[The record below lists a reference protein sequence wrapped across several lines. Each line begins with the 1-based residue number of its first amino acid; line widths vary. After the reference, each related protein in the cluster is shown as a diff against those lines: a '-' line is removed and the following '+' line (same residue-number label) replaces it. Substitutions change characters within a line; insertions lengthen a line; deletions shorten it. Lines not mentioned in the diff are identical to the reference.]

1 MQRVGSIDGTTTGL
15 AASPLSRL
23 VAAFSGPDIARLDL
37 PIAPLR
43 RGSPDIARA
52 FYRGRFN
59 LAGADVRL
67 ENAWEL
73 SRADGPPAW
82 RREFHS
88 LTWLAHLEADGR
100 ELHRV
105 FARALCAQLPTGKN
119 IPVAA
124 EELLL
129 TRARRLIS
137 LISYGRMLTDNA
149 TAEFLTVFFGHMRR
163 EWRGLQAR
171 GKTGDEK
178 LDVAIACAYAVTGL
192 SGLGAY
198 RDATFARL
206 EAELDQQILPDG
218 GHMSRNPAR
227 LVGLLLDLIPL
238 RRALWTSHRAIP
250 PGLNAAIE
258 RMTPMLRFFSH
269 GDGGLAA
276 FQGAAGP
283 MMADIA
289 SILEADTAAGSPLT
303 QAPHT
308 GYCRLAHGPSLILAD
323 CGTPVHSAS
332 PLAFEFSDGAHRIVV
347 NCGEPLIVN
356 HAWSRATAETPAH
369 STLGLAGDT
378 GAGKRGHLRWRRS
391 APTSRAE
398 AKLSVMGEGSIMRG
412 WQDAPAATCN
422 VIHERDIYLGK
433 TGADLRGEDR
443 IRPLTGGPTQ
453 ERRFCVRFHLH
464 PSVKA
469 TVSKDGESVLL
480 LLPNRNGWRFSARG
494 AQPLLEESVYLFGQ
508 AVPRQSQQIVLTG
521 QIGRLDRINW
531 AFKRIDKRGPGHAE
545 TGETASLPF

>member
-1 MQRVGSIDGTTTGL
+1 MQRVATIDGTTSGH
-15 AASPLSRL
+15 AASPLARL
-23 VAAFSGPDIARLDL
+23 AAAFAGPDIQRLEL
-37 PIAPLR
+37 PITPLR
-43 RGSPDIARA
+43 RGSLNIARE

-73 SRADGPPAW
+73 GRADGPPAW
-82 RREFHS
+82 RREFHG
-88 LTWLAHLEADGR
+88 LGWLMHLNAEGR

-105 FARALCAQLPTGKN
+105 FARALCAQLLASKSL
-119 IPVAA
+119 PVAA
-124 EELLL
+124 EDLIV

-137 LISYGRMLTDNA
+137 LISYASMLTENA
-149 TAEFLTVFFGHMRR
+149 PVDFLNVFFGHMRR

-171 GKTGDEK
+171 GRTNDEK
-178 LDVAIACAYAVTGL
+178 LDVAMACAYAVIGL
-192 SGLGAY
+192 GGLGAY
-198 RDATFARL
+198 RDAAFARL
-206 EAELDQQILPDG
+206 EAELDQQVLPDG
-218 GHMSRNPAR
+218 GHVSRNPAR

-283 MMADIA
+283 MTADI
-289 SILEADTAAGSPLT
+289 STILESDTAAGSPLT

-308 GYCRLAHGPSLILAD
+308 GYCRLAHGPSLVLAD
-323 CGTPVHSAS
+323 CGTPVHCTS

-347 NCGEPLIVN
+347 NCGEPLIAN
-356 HAWSRATAETPAH
+356 EAWSRATADTAAH
-369 STLGLAGDT
+369 STLGLADEADGL
-378 GAGKRGHLRWRRS
+378 KRGRLRWRKAPS
-391 APTSRAE
+391 AGRAE

-412 WQDAPAATCN
+412 WQDAPAAACN
-422 VIHERDIYLGK
+422 IIHERDIYLGK
-433 TGADLRGEDR
+433 AGSDLRGEDR
-443 IRPLTGGPTQ
+443 IRSLTGGPT
-453 ERRFCVRFHLH
+453 RASRFSIRFHLH
-464 PSVKA
+464 PAVKA

-494 AQPLLEESVYLFGQ
+494 AQPALEESVYLFGQ
-508 AVPRQSQQIVLTG
+508 ATPRQSQQIVLAG
-521 QIGRLDRINW
+521 EIGRHDRINW
-531 AFKRIDKRGPGHAE
+531 AFRRIDKRGPGSTE
-545 TGETASLPF
+545 TVETASLPF